1 MSGAL
6 TVGEAFG
13 PSLEEVLLAA
23 LAGARRPARSA
34 VCPVCGGTMRR
45 LANATAGQPAMDE
58 LLCGECGSAL
68 ADAEPQQP
76 VGQLRLV
83 PAG

>member
-6 TVGEAFG
+6 TVGEAYG
-13 PSLEEVLLAA
+13 PTLEEVILSA

-45 LANATAGQPAMDE
+45 LAEASAGRPVMDE

-68 ADAEPQQP
+68 ADAGSPP
-76 VGQLRLV
+76 PAGQLRLV
-83 PAG
+83 PTG

>member
-1 MSGAL
+1 
-6 TVGEAFG
+6 
-13 PSLEEVLLAA
+13 
-23 LAGARRPARSA
+23 
-34 VCPVCGGTMRR
+34 MRR
-45 LANATAGQPAMDE
+45 LADASAGQPAMDE

-83 PAG
+83 SAG

>member
-13 PSLEEVLLAA
+13 PSLEDVILAA

-45 LANATAGQPAMDE
+45 LADASAGSPAMDE
-58 LLCGECGSAL
+58 LVCGECGSAL
-68 ADAEPQQP
+68 ADAEPQHAL
-76 VGQLRLV
+76 GQLRLV
-83 PAG
+83 PSG

>member
-13 PSLEEVLLAA
+13 PTLEEVILTA

-45 LANATAGQPAMDE
+45 LADATAGQPGMDE

-68 ADAEPQQP
+68 ADAAPQQS